1 MIDNKNI
8 PDAEQ
13 SWAAAEKMLDRHF
26 RKRRHL
32 IWFISLLIPAMIVG
46 FIMVKN
52 QGNNVSEN
60 NIVSSKNDIAVVSP
74 SISPSEN
81 NKNVNSANDKT
92 RISNI
97 TSVVKS
103 NINSVSNIKN
113 VSKNTN
119 PFSTGVSVPIYI
131 ANDISSEE
139 NNLSVFDNQSLIDF
153 EEISF
158 LEPLIENDLFISR
171 KDQVSEIAWP
181 KLIKSVCSSHIVWE
195 TSIYGGVHSINKNLS
210 GGSEWKNYLQ
220 HRKYEEDAILAPSVG
235 VSLAANINSFT
246 VSIGA
251 EYSVYGEK
259 TKYYPYSNQLTIT
272 DNSTWN
278 TFIVNYIDTDTAYI
292 FGNQRFIETIMQ
304 RTDSNYVFE
313 QDTSEEYKYDQR
325 IAQSNGVNRLYYVE
339 IPLEVSYCLNKG
351 RAGFGLSG
359 GISPALLVQEKGYY
373 IRYTSNIFFLN

>member
-1 MIDNKNI
+1 M
-8 PDAEQ
+8 
-13 SWAAAEKMLDRHF
+13 
-26 RKRRHL
+26 
-32 IWFISLLIPAMIVG
+32 
-46 FIMVKN
+46 
-52 QGNNVSEN
+52 
-60 NIVSSKNDIAVVSP
+60 
-74 SISPSEN
+74 
-81 NKNVNSANDKT
+81 
-92 RISNI
+92 
-97 TSVVKS
+97 
-103 NINSVSNIKN
+103 
-113 VSKNTN
+113 
-119 PFSTGVSVPIYI
+119 
-131 ANDISSEE
+131 
-139 NNLSVFDNQSLIDF
+139 
-153 EEISF
+153 
-158 LEPLIENDLFISR
+158 
-171 KDQVSEIAWP
+171 
-181 KLIKSVCSSHIVWE
+181 IKSVCSSHIVWE

-373 IRYTSNIFFLN
+373 IRSDGRGIDALSEMKTFRKFLINGRVSVDVYYRISGRTKLLLRPQFKTNLNSVFKDDFGIKQKYYSTGVLFGVTYMLN